1 MSTPARLHSKERI
14 ERLKQKHKNSES
26 KAGQMSRNRVSQI
39 IKEFFVPVVMLI
51 YSIGL
56 PSTVGATENPK
67 PKNRPNVAAIKIEV
81 DPRVELVGIVFR
93 LAGNYEFNQGRI
105 RSYVREIERQFGDF
119 DDHPAIKLAAR
130 LRSKRRMGCDGPMSL
145 AVYIDRDFRP
155 RKTFEQWP
163 WGLDGRWKKQETAE
177 FLEQLRQF
185 AADTKFNE
193 FFEAHSALYETGIRS
208 CQAVMAQYD
217 LQTWLGEFFGVE
229 EMGDLKL
236 VLGFLNG
243 PSNYGPRF
251 TTGKNHEKY
260 AVIGMSLPDP
270 DGNPV
275 FRPRKL
281 ETTAHEFCHSFTN
294 PVVDKY
300 MEQLR
305 PAAEKLYAA
314 KGPAMKRIGYQNWR
328 SLMYESAVRAS
339 VACYIRNSFEP
350 EYLQNYLDKEAG
362 NGFVWTKELSDLLRT
377 YEANRDK
384 YPTFE
389 SFFPEFVTFLNEY
402 TGKAALQH

>member
-1 MSTPARLHSKERI
+1 MNKETTNYETDRPQVALENVDFYNDKFSWTIKALVVPA
-14 ERLKQKHKNSES
+14 
-26 KAGQMSRNRVSQI
+26 I
-39 IKEFFVPVVMLI
+39 ILV

-56 PSTVGATENPK
+56 PSSAGAIDNSL
-67 PKNRPNVAAIKIEV
+67 PKNMPNVAAIKIEV
-81 DPRVELVGIVFR
+81 DPRVELIGIVFR

-105 RSYVREIERQFGDF
+105 RSYVRDIERQFGDF
-119 DDHPAIKLAAR
+119 DNHPVVKLAGR
-130 LRSKRRMGCDGPMSL
+130 LRSTRRMSCDGPMSL
-145 AVYIDRDFRP
+145 SVYIDRDYRP

-185 AADTKFNE
+185 AAETKFNE
-193 FFEAHSALYETGIRS
+193 FYKAHSMLYETGIRS
-208 CQAVMAQYD
+208 CRAVMAQYD
-217 LQTWLGEFFGVE
+217 LQTWLGEFFGIE
-229 EMGDLKL
+229 EMGDLRL

-251 TTGKNHEKY
+251 TDSQTHEKY
-260 AVIGMSLPDP
+260 AIIGMPLPDA

-300 MEQLR
+300 MEQLQ
-305 PAAEKLYAA
+305 PAGEKLYTA
-314 KGPAMKRIGYQNWR
+314 KAPAMKRIGYQNWQ
-328 SLMYESAVRAS
+328 SLMYESVVRAC
-339 VACYIRNSFEP
+339 VASYIRNSFEL
-350 EYLQNYLDKEAG
+350 EYLQNYLDSEAG
-362 NGFVWTKELSDLLRT
+362 CGFIWTKELSNLLLT

-389 SFFPEFVTFLNEY
+389 SFFPEFVAFFNEY
-402 TGKAALQH
+402 SKNAAR

>member
-1 MSTPARLHSKERI
+1 MNKETTNYKTDRPQVAVENVDFYNDKVPWTIKALVVPAL
-14 ERLKQKHKNSES
+14 
-26 KAGQMSRNRVSQI
+26 V
-39 IKEFFVPVVMLI
+39 LI

-56 PSTVGATENPK
+56 PSTVGAIDNSL
-67 PKNRPNVAAIKIEV
+67 PKNRPNVAAITIEV
-81 DPRVELVGIVFR
+81 DPRVELIAIVFR

-105 RSYVREIERQFGDF
+105 RSYVKDIRRQFDDF
-119 DDHPAIKLAAR
+119 ENHPAVKLAAR
-130 LRSKRRMGCDGPMSL
+130 LSSTRRMSCDGPMSL
-145 AVYIDRDFRP
+145 AAYIDRDFRP

-193 FFEAHSALYETGIRS
+193 FFEAHSALYEKGIRS

-217 LQTWLGEFFGVE
+217 LQTWLAEFFGVE
-229 EMGDLKL
+229 EMDDLRL

-243 PSNYGPRF
+243 PNNYGVRF
-251 TTGKNHEKY
+251 TAGKTNEKY
-260 AVIGMSLPDP
+260 AIIGMSLPDA

-281 ETTAHEFCHSFTN
+281 ATTAHEFCHSFAN
-294 PVVDKY
+294 PVVEKY

-305 PAAEKLYAA
+305 PAGEKLYAA
-314 KGPAMKRIGYQNWR
+314 KAPTMKRIGYQNWQ
-328 SLMYESAVRAS
+328 SLMYESAVRAC
-339 VACYIRNSFEP
+339 VASYIRNSFEP
-350 EYLQNYLDKEAG
+350 ESLQNYLDKEAG
-362 NGFVWTKELSDLLRT
+362 CGFVWTKELSNLLRT

-402 TGKAALQH
+402 TRKAAL

>member
-1 MSTPARLHSKERI
+1 MNTAARLHSKERI

-26 KAGQMSRNRVSQI
+26 KAGQMSRNRVPQI
-39 IKEFFVPVVMLI
+39 IKAFLVPIVMLV

-56 PSTVGATENPK
+56 PSSAGAIGNSL
-67 PKNRPNVAAIKIEV
+67 PKNMPNVAAIKIEV
-81 DPRVELVGIVFR
+81 DPRVELIGIVFR

-105 RSYVREIERQFGDF
+105 RSYVRDIERQFGDF
-119 DDHPAIKLAAR
+119 DNHPVVKLAAR
-130 LRSKRRMGCDGPMSL
+130 LRSTRRMSCDGPMSL
-145 AVYIDRDFRP
+145 SVYIDRDYRP

-185 AADTKFNE
+185 AAETKFNE
-193 FFEAHSALYETGIRS
+193 FYKAHSTLYETGIRS

-217 LQTWLGEFFGVE
+217 LQTWLGEFFGAE
-229 EMGDLKL
+229 EMGDMRL

-243 PSNYGPRF
+243 SSNYGPRF
-251 TTGKNHEKY
+251 TAGKIHEKY
-260 AVIGMSLPDP
+260 AIIGMPLPDA

-281 ETTAHEFCHSFTN
+281 ETTAHEFCHSFVN

-300 MEQLR
+300 MEQLQ
-305 PAAEKLYAA
+305 PAGEKLYTA
-314 KGPAMKRIGYQNWR
+314 KAPAMKRIGYQSWR
-328 SLMYESAVRAS
+328 SLMYESAVRAC
-339 VACYIRNSFEP
+339 VASYIRNSFEP
-350 EYLQNYLDKEAG
+350 EYLQNYFDKEAG
-362 NGFVWTKELSDLLRT
+362 CGFVWTKELSNLLRT

-389 SFFPEFVTFLNEY
+389 SFFPEIITFFNKY
-402 TGKAALQH
+402 SK